1 MKNKYNIIL
10 SKKTSPLNTQ
20 KKKKKPTRTGIY
32 LAKSGAVVIEERLG
46 VAERLEQ
53 RRAHQHLLLDVAVVV
68 RAQRR
73 QIRQH
78 ELGRLRL

>member
-20 KKKKKPTRTGIY
+20 KKKKHTRTGIY